1 MRTGRMQWKY
11 GETAYTVFGDLSS
24 ELTPLVIL
32 HGGPGSTSRGMAT
45 IAQYV
50 LATGRPAITY
60 DQIGCGESS
69 ELLDKPQDFWQIS
82 LFVEECEVLINHLGI
97 AEKFSLLGHS
107 WGGLLAAE
115 MAITQPAGLQS
126 IILSS
131 ALGDTQTW
139 MDEVRK
145 LVHQMPEAIAQ
156 TIIRHEDGGTTDDPE
171 YMVAAEK
178 FYDLHVIRIPKPPHV
193 LEYTEQS
200 AAHPNVYHSMW
211 GRSELNCTG
220 TLNGH
225 IVTDRLVNITAQ
237 TLILSGRHDEST
249 PAINEIFKAKIVDSA
264 WEIFEESA
272 HYTYLEEAGKY
283 QRVINSFL
291 ESS

>member
-82 LFVEECEVLINHLGI
+82 LFVEECEALINHLGI

-145 LVHQMPEAIAQ
+145 LVHQMPEAIVQ